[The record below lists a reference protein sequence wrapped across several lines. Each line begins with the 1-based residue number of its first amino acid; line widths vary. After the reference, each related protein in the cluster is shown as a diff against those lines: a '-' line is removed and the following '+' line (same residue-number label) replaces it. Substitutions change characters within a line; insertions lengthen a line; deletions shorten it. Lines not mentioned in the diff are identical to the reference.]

1 MLLQRKKDEA
11 ILPSFTELFL
21 CCCCVCVCVCVGTG
35 IGCILF
41 FYVLFLW
48 RNHWFFHFQ
57 DGPKQCVRDAGFL
70 WLARFFEKK
79 RKEKSSRRWKNVSA
93 RVHSKEDLE
102 ISFFFLVSFY
112 SVCLCG
118 IIREKKKRLHL
129 WSKKSSTEWNH
140 FSKIVKKNVVLF
152 FLKKRKWFSISKK
165 KNNRRIANE
174 IEWGGRG
181 LPLFKKKKNT
191 FLALGTALFF
201 CLFFF

>member
-79 RKEKSSRRWKNVSA
+79 KKNHLVDERTSVPEFIQRKIWKF
-93 RVHSKEDLE
+93 R
-102 ISFFFLVSFY
+102 FFFLVSFY

-152 FLKKRKWFSISKK
+152 F
-165 KNNRRIANE
+165 
-174 IEWGGRG
+174 
-181 LPLFKKKKNT
+181 FKKKKMV
-191 FLALGTALFF
+191 FYFEEKK
-201 CLFFF
+201 